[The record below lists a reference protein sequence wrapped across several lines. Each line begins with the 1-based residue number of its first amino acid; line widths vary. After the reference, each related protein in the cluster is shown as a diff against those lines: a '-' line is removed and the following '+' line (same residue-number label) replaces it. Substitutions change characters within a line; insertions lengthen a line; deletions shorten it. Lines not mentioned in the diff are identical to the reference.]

1 MSKSLSAFM
10 RPNVA
15 EIKNASF
22 APSPRFVGEDGKPV
36 EWEIRCISADEYAKI
51 RSSCI
56 RQVPVIG
63 KKGQYTQQLDTYTFQ
78 AKVAAACTVFPDL
91 TNAELQDS
99 WGVATPEQLVG
110 VMLIGGEFDDYITE
124 VFEVNGFKDEP
135 ELVDEAKN

>member
-51 RSSCI
+51 RSDCFI
-56 RQVPVIG
+56 QERVPG
-63 KKGQYTQQLDTYTFQ
+63 KKNQMTQRLDIYAFQ
-78 AKVAAACTVFPDL
+78 TRVAARCTVFPDL
-91 TNAELQDS
+91 NDAALQDS
-99 WGVATPEQLVG
+99 WGVTKPEDLVG
-110 VMLIGGEFDDYITE
+110 AMLIGGEFDDYITE
-124 VFEVNGFKDEP
+124 VFKVNGFKDEP

>member
-22 APSPRFVGEDGKPV
+22 APSPRFVGEDGKPL
-36 EWEIRCISADEYAKI
+36 EWEIRCISADEYARI
-51 RSSCI
+51 RSDCFI
-56 RQVPVIG
+56 QERVPG
-63 KKGQYTQQLDTYTFQ
+63 KKGQMTQRLDIYAFQ
-78 AKVAAACTVFPDL
+78 TRVAARCTVFPDL

-99 WGVATPEQLVG
+99 WGVTKPEDLVG
-110 VMLIGGEFDDYITE
+110 AMLIGGEFEDYIKE
-124 VFEVNGFKDEP
+124 VLRVNGFKDEP

>member
-51 RSSCI
+51 RSDCFI
-56 RQVPVIG
+56 QERVPG
-63 KKGQYTQQLDTYTFQ
+63 KKNQVTQRLDIYAFQ
-78 AKVAAACTVFPDL
+78 TRVAARCTVFPDL
-91 TNAELQDS
+91 KDAALQDS
-99 WGVATPEQLVG
+99 WGVTKPEDLVG
-110 VMLIGGEFDDYITE
+110 AMLIGGEFEDYIKE
-124 VFEVNGFKDEP
+124 VLRVNGFKDET

>member
-51 RSSCI
+51 LS
-56 RQVPVIG
+56 
-63 KKGQYTQQLDTYTFQ
+63 
-78 AKVAAACTVFPDL
+78 
-91 TNAELQDS
+91 
-99 WGVATPEQLVG
+99 
-110 VMLIGGEFDDYITE
+110 LIHI
-124 VFEVNGFKDEP
+124 
-135 ELVDEAKN
+135 

>member
-36 EWEIRCISADEYAKI
+36 EWEIRCISADEYARI
-51 RSSCI
+51 RSGCI